1 MKKYL
6 EAGIIR
12 NVHGIRGDL
21 TVECLCDSKEIFAS
35 LTKLYLPM
43 GMGKE
48 KDWKEYRTTRN
59 QPFGG
64 NMMLLHLE
72 GIESRE
78 TAVVLKN
85 QSLYAVREDLPAPGE
100 GCYFIADLIGLAVID
115 AGDGREY
122 GKVRDVLNYGA
133 SDLYEVVDTSGKT
146 SLIPAVPEFIRE
158 VDLERGIFVTPI
170 EGMFS

>member
-6 EAGIIR
+6 EAGIVR

-35 LTKLYLPM
+35 LKKLYLPM
-43 GMGKE
+43 G
-48 KDWKEYRTTRN
+48 KDWKEYRCTRN

-78 TAVVLKN
+78 AAVGLKN
-85 QSLYAVREDLPAPGE
+85 QSLYAVREDLPAPKE

-115 AGDGREY
+115 ADDGREY
-122 GKVRDVLNYGA
+122 GKIRDVLNYGA
-133 SDLYEVVDTSGKT
+133 SDLYEVVDAAGKT

-158 VDLERGIFVTPI
+158 VDLEKGIYVTPI